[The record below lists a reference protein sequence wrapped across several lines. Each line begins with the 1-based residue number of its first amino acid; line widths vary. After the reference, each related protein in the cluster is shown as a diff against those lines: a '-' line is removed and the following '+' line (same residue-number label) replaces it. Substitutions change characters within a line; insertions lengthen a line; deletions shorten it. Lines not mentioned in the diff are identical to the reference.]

1 MVMLKVFAT
10 GAKESIVCD
19 SSALISLAA
28 VGHLPVLAFMRGF
41 FCGEFIISGE
51 VKRECV
57 DEPLKAKSHTL
68 TALRLQLA
76 LNDGVIAVESP
87 RGLSRRA
94 DDVLWVANNM
104 FYAGGRPLTVMHRGE
119 AESVALALELGVPNL
134 LIDERTTRMLME
146 KPELLRQHFGLELGR
161 EVLLNEKY
169 AQRFR
174 RMTEG
179 LEAFRS
185 SELLILAYE
194 RGYFARFGQQERHAL
209 EASLYSVKFAG
220 CSIGFS
226 EIAEYAKSFAR
237 RE

>member
-1 MVMLKVFAT
+1 MLKVFVT
-10 GAKESIVCD
+10 GFHESVVCD
-19 SSALISLAA
+19 SSSLISLAS
-28 VGHLPVLAFMRGF
+28 VGHLPALAFMRRYF
-41 FCGEFIISGE
+41 PGEFVIGDE

-57 DEPLKAKSHTL
+57 DEPLKARSHTL

-76 LNDGVIAVESP
+76 MADGIVSVESP

-94 DDVLWVANNM
+94 DDVLWVANNL
-104 FYAGGRPLTVMHRGE
+104 FYAGGRPLTIMHRGE
-119 AESVALALELGVPNL
+119 AESVALALELCVPNI

-161 EVLLNEKY
+161 EILMNEKY
-169 AQRFR
+169 AERFR

-179 LEAFRS
+179 LQAFRS

-209 EASLYSVKFAG
+209 EASLYGVKFAG

-226 EIAEYAKSFAR
+226 EIAEYAKAFAR